1 MLSKYKI
8 RAYATLVKAG
18 KYILDEAD
26 RENESQ
32 VLIPSDYTIVV
43 AEYITAQ

>member
-1 MLSKYKI
+1 MLNKYKI

-26 RENESQ
+26 RETESQ
-32 VLIPSDYTIVV
+32 LLVPEDYVVAV
-43 AEYITAQ
+43 AEYLVTQ